1 MSDYV
6 VRKPFKTP
14 FLSSF
19 ILTPE
24 LLPFK
29 EEGLVG
35 LDEDLSE
42 MEQVFLNPDIERSLI
57 SKNELLTSFAISKA
71 ERSMLTFE
79 EAEEVFDTVVEKKA
93 HGFIGKRSQKD
104 HDKMEFFN
112 IARTFRELNN
122 KPFLLKNLNEDYIK
136 KLHSNL
142 TKGLDTFSKFLP
154 DFTVYKSGNFRD
166 NDEVRVG
173 NYIPAPCEEI
183 LTGVKEII
191 SWYLKNRSVAGVGVF
206 HTALYG
212 LHPFNNGNK
221 RVCRIL
227 EYLLLKELGFNK
239 KGLYSTS
246 YYYHKEK
253 KRYYKYLIYSL
264 EKKNLNYFTAF
275 YEEALVLSIIGVL
288 KSIIEARRSE
298 FVEKQRINEQS
309 ALVIKPLIKRREMQ
323 FKNLFNRLK
332 KKMARQTFVDI
343 LNETLSAGI
352 LAKREEG
359 RNVYYRLRADFPE
372 ENKYRDWVSF
382 IRKRI
387 DYIPD
392 EFLLA

>member
-1 MSDYV
+1 M
-6 VRKPFKTP
+6 P
-14 FLSSF
+14 FLSAF
-19 ILTPE
+19 ILTSE

-29 EEGLVG
+29 DEELIG

-42 MEQVFLNPDIERSLI
+42 MEQVFLNPDIERLLI

-71 ERSMLTFE
+71 EQSMLTIE
-79 EAEEVFDTVVEKKA
+79 EAEGVYDGVVENKNGGGFGKKS
-93 HGFIGKRSQKD
+93 RKD
-104 HDKMEFFN
+104 FDKLEFFN
-112 IARTFRELNN
+112 IAKTFRELNN
-122 KPFLLKNLNEDYIK
+122 KPFLLKDLNEDYVRN
-136 KLHSNL
+136 LHSNL
-142 TKGLDTFSKFLP
+142 TRGLDVFKSHLP
-154 DFTVYKSGNFRD
+154 DFTVYNSGKFRD
-166 NDEVRVG
+166 NDEIRVG
-173 NYIPAPCEEI
+173 IYIPASYEEI

-253 KRYYKYLIYSL
+253 KRYYKYLLYSL

-275 YEEALVLSIIGVL
+275 YEEALSISIIGVL
-288 KSIIEARRSE
+288 KTIIEERRNE
-298 FVEKQRINEQS
+298 FVEKQGMGELP
-309 ALVIKPLIKRREMQ
+309 ALVIKPLIKRKEIQ
-323 FKNLFNRLK
+323 FKNLFDRVK

-343 LNETLSAGI
+343 LNEAQAGGV

-359 RNVYYRLRADFPE
+359 RNVYYRLKTDFPE
-372 ENKYRDWVSF
+372 ENKYRDLVSF
-382 IRKRI
+382 IKRRI